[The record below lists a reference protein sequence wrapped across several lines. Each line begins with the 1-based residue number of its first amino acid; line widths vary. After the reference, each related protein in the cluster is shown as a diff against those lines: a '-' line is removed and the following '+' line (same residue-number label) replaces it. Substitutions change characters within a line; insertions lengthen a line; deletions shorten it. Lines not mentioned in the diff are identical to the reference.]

1 MEYLGLWVTH
11 EGISSTE
18 KIEAIVFM
26 APPRNRN
33 EAHRLFGIINY
44 CGPEGHTHPNH

>member
-26 APPRNRN
+26 APPRNRK
-33 EAHRLFGIINY
+33 EFRRFIGMINY
-44 CGPEGHTHPNH
+44 YGDIWARM